1 MRSECGR
8 RRAGAILG
16 RVIPAFRRAAVAA
29 RSSVG
34 ALHHNEARSAAAERA
49 AQGQQ
54 FALPSAVVAEVRWA
68 FTPPRSWLSGVAAN
82 LVLALVWL
90 LAQPLHLPRH
100 HDWVILIGTYF
111 SSFILADVTT
121 TNMLGADHI
130 RVRKALHDG
139 VPLWRVLL
147 VKNLALVVVVGLPT
161 LAAAMAMTLW
171 LETPARLEV
180 TIPNVAVPIVSWL
193 GVGNLVSVLFPVGDE
208 PLIHRWEQ
216 RRDRRAT
223 IRWISHLVLP
233 YALYYVADPT
243 GGIEHDFF
251 WRQVPRAIAPIL
263 GGESRSFV
271 HIGIAAAVWAIAT
284 AVAALFSSGRGLQIA
299 ETQK

>member
-1 MRSECGR
+1 
-8 RRAGAILG
+8 
-16 RVIPAFRRAAVAA
+16 VIPAFRRAAVV
-29 RSSVG
+29 RP
-34 ALHHNEARSAAAERA
+34 AAAEMA
-49 AQGQQ
+49 AQGLRL
-54 FALPSAVVAEVRWA
+54 ALPSAVAAEVRWA

-90 LAQPLHLPRH
+90 LLQPLQLPRH

-121 TNMLGADHI
+121 TNLLGSDHI

-139 VPLWRVLL
+139 VLLWRVLL
-147 VKNLALVVVVGLPT
+147 VKNLALVVIVGLPT
-161 LAAAMAMTLW
+161 LAAATAITLW
-171 LETPARLEV
+171 LETPARLVV

-193 GVGNLVSVLFPVGDE
+193 GVGNLVSVLFPVGGE
-208 PLIHRWEQ
+208 PLVHRWEQ
-216 RRDRRAT
+216 RRDLRAMA
-223 IRWISHLVLP
+223 RWVAHLVLP

-263 GGESRSFV
+263 GHESNSFV

-284 AVAALFSSGRGLQIA
+284 AAAVLFSSGRGLRIA
-299 ETQK
+299 ETHK